1 MNKNYEIK
9 ISNQNVLVKFS
20 GDIDDSVCPIYK
32 EEISN
37 QIKVNKNKDFVFDF
51 KNVTFIDSSGIG
63 FILGRYNQLKGYK
76 KKLYVSNTNPQI
88 KKLFKISG
96 IYSIVNELN
105 EEKEGIALWIKW
117 NSKLVQW

>member
-9 ISNQNVLVKFS
+9 ISSQNVLVKFS

-76 KKLYVSNTNPQI
+76 KKLYVSNTNSQI

>member
-9 ISNQNVLVKFS
+9 ISSQNVLVKFS

-37 QIKVNKNKDFVFDF
+37 QIKVNKNKDFIFDF

>member
-1 MNKNYEIK
+1 MEEQKMNKNYEIK
-9 ISNQNVLVKFS
+9 ISSQNVLVKFS

-105 EEKEGIALWIKW
+105 EEKEGIAL
-117 NSKLVQW
+117 

>member
-9 ISNQNVLVKFS
+9 ISSQNVLVKFS

-76 KKLYVSNTNPQI
+76 KKLYVSNTNSQI
-88 KKLFKISG
+88 KKLLKISG

>member
-9 ISNQNVLVKFS
+9 ISNQNVLIKFS

-32 EEISN
+32 EEISS
-37 QIKVNKNKDFVFDF
+37 QIKVNKNKDFIFDF

-88 KKLFKISG
+88 KKLFRISG
-96 IYSIVNELN
+96 IYSIVSELN
-105 EEKEGIALWIKW
+105 EEKEGITL
-117 NSKLVQW
+117 